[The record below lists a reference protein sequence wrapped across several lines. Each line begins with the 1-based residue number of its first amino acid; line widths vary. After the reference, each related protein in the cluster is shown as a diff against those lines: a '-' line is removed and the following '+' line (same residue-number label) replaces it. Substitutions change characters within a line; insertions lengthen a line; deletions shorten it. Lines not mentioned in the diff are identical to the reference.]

1 MADDTLTG
9 AGTGAARSTTTTR
22 TTRVDADDRYRA
34 RDVDVNAGVMAAT
47 PPGLLRRVSWSAV
60 IAGAVIAFGIQFLLG
75 LLGLAIGAAVLDP
88 ANPAGATEWGIGT
101 GLYTVLSQI
110 VSLIAG
116 GFVAARLA
124 GIPRETT
131 ALIHG
136 ALVWATVSLA
146 TFYFVASGA
155 TTLIGGLGSAAGTLV
170 RGTGTAV
177 EAVLPDDLSSLPTP
191 DIAMSDLPPEVRQ
204 VLQEN
209 DVTADELREEVREI
223 YRDVISRGEQRRIG
237 NIAQRTAQDIAN
249 TPSDATR
256 DIEDAID
263 RVFGQGGVISAQE
276 REQLLDSLQERLDLS
291 NREVNRLVDEIEET
305 AQEAQARFDQ
315 AVETVQTET
324 AEAAEAAADAVSSI
338 ARALFIASVLGLIAS
353 IIGGIAGKPEHALVA
368 DEVDLTS

>member
-1 MADDTLTG
+1 MADDTVVGG
-9 AGTGAARSTTTTR
+9 AGDPARRTTTTSR
-22 TTRVDADDRYRA
+22 TGTDDRYRA
-34 RDVDVNAGVMAAT
+34 RDVDIDAAGVMAAA
-47 PPGLLRRVSWSAV
+47 PPGLLRRISWSAV
-60 IAGAVIAFGIQFLLG
+60 IAGTVMAFGVQFLLG

-88 ANPAGATEWGIGT
+88 ADLASAESWGIGT
-101 GLYTVLSQI
+101 GLYTVVSQI
-110 VSLIAG
+110 ISLIIG

-131 ALIHG
+131 SLIHG

-155 TTLIGGLGSAAGTLV
+155 TTLIGGLGSAAGTLAN
-170 RGTGTAV
+170 RTGDAV
-177 EAVLPDDLSSLPTP
+177 EAVLPDDLSAIPTP
-191 DIAMSDLPPEVRQ
+191 DVQLQDLPPELRQ

-209 DVTADELREEVREI
+209 DVTADELRQEVREI
-223 YRDVISRGEQRRIG
+223 YRDVISRQEQRRVG
-237 NIAQRTAQDIAN
+237 NIARRTAQDVASS
-249 TPSDATR
+249 PADATQ

-291 NREVNRLVDEIEET
+291 NREVSRLVTEIEET

-338 ARALFIASVLGLIAS
+338 ARTLFIASVLGLIAAV
-353 IIGGIAGKPEHALVA
+353 IGGIAGKPEHALVA
-368 DEVDLTS
+368 DEVPLS